1 MNGRSRHG
9 RFPADFVWG
18 VATAAYQIEGAAAVD
33 GRSPSIWDTFSRTGG
48 VVEGHSGDVA
58 CDHYHRW
65 REDLDL
71 LQWLGVDAYRFSVA
85 WPRVQPGGNGPAEP
99 RGLAFY
105 DRLVDGLLERGIQP
119 WASLYHWD
127 LPQAREDAGGWPE
140 RDTAYRFAEYA
151 GIVHDVLGD
160 RVAGW
165 ITMNEPWCVSL
176 LGYAA
181 GVHAPG
187 RQEDA
192 AAIRAVHHVHLAHGL
207 AMDVLRARG
216 VQGLGYAPNL
226 YHVTAASDSEAD
238 RDAARRIDGLQ
249 NRLFLDPVLRGT
261 YPADVVDDLAPVTDF
276 SFVRDGDLELIAAP
290 IDFLGVNYYSIY
302 TVAAATGDPTR
313 DATDPDA
320 ARTGAHGAE
329 RTPWVGSRNV
339 VFRSSGKPLT
349 AMGWEVDA
357 DGLRQVLVRVA
368 DEYDAPPIY
377 VTENG
382 AAYTD
387 VLHDGDVEDEERIAY
402 VGGHLEACAAAI
414 AEGVD
419 LRGYFLWS
427 LMDNFEWSWGYT
439 RRFGIVHVDYET
451 QARTPKASA
460 RWYRELMAG
469 D

>member
-1 MNGRSRHG
+1 
-9 RFPADFVWG
+9 
-18 VATAAYQIEGAAAVD
+18 
-33 GRSPSIWDTFSRTGG
+33 
-48 VVEGHSGDVA
+48 
-58 CDHYHRW
+58 
-65 REDLDL
+65 
-71 LQWLGVDAYRFSVA
+71 
-85 WPRVQPGGNGPAEP
+85 
-99 RGLAFY
+99 
-105 DRLVDGLLERGIQP
+105 
-119 WASLYHWD
+119 
-127 LPQAREDAGGWPE
+127 
-140 RDTAYRFAEYA
+140 
-151 GIVHDVLGD
+151 
-160 RVAGW
+160 
-165 ITMNEPWCVSL
+165 MNEPWCVSL

-192 AAIRAVHHVHLAHGL
+192 AAVRAVHHSLLAHGL
-207 AMDVLRARG
+207 AAEVLRARG
-216 VQGLGYAPNL
+216 AHGLGYAPNL
-226 YHVTAASDSEAD
+226 YHVTAASDDEAD

-276 SFVRDGDLELIAAP
+276 SFVHDGDLALIGAP

-320 ARTGAHGAE
+320 ARTGAHGAA
-329 RTPWVGSRNV
+329 RSPWVGSRNV

-382 AAYTD
+382 AAYAD
-387 VLHDGDVEDEERIAY
+387 VLHDGDVEDAERIAY

-451 QARTPKASA
+451 QERTPKASA